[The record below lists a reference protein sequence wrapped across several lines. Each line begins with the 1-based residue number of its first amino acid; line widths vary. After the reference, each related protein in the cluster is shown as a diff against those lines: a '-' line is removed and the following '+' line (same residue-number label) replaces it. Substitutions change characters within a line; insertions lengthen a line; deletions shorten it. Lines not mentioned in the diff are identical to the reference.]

1 MHLRAPG
8 PGHAHCDPDLGGIVT
23 GWLTRIVVIGA
34 VVGLVGFD
42 GLSLVTT
49 RLDIIDEGK
58 QAARAGS
65 STWRA
70 TPDVQAAYDAAAR
83 DAAESNALNVV
94 HTDSFTVARDDTVSL
109 RIDREA
115 TTLLLHR
122 IKPLRQWT
130 VVREDVSGR
139 SVE

>member
-8 PGHAHCDPDLGGIVT
+8 SGHAPSDPDLGGIVT

-34 VVGLVGFD
+34 VVGLAGFD

-49 RLDIIDEGK
+49 RLDLIDEGK

-70 TPDVQAAYDAAAR
+70 TPNIQAAYNSAAR
-83 DAAESNALNVV
+83 DAAESNSLNVV

-130 VVREDVSGR
+130 LVREDVSGR

>member
-8 PGHAHCDPDLGGIVT
+8 HGHAPSDADLGGIVT

-34 VVGLVGFD
+34 VLGLAGFD
-42 GLSLVTT
+42 GLSLITT
-49 RLDIIDEGK
+49 RLDLIDQGK

-65 STWRA
+65 VTWRS
-70 TPDVQAAYDAAAR
+70 TPDIQTAYDAAAR
-83 DAAESNALNVV
+83 DAAESNPQNVV
-94 HTDSFTVARDDTVSL
+94 RPDSFVVARDDTVSL

-122 IKPLRQWT
+122 IKPLKQWT